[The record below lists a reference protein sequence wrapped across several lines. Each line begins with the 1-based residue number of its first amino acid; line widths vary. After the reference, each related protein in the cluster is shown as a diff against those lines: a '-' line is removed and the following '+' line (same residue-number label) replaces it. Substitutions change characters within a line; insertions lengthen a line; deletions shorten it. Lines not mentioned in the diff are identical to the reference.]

1 MLALVLWVPGIHRI
15 TKHHVGHPQILRN
28 QMRLQNVFGP
38 IFSRL
43 TCQILSSILQFVC
56 VEAPIK
62 AKVSLSAIG
71 NRNPIKTMHVQSISH
86 WAPANI
92 GPYSQATLVSTF
104 YIIKKDI
111 LQKFILFKNVVNN
124 RIEAPIKTKSH

>member
-1 MLALVLWVPGIHRI
+1 M
-15 TKHHVGHPQILRN
+15 
-28 QMRLQNVFGP
+28 
-38 IFSRL
+38 
-43 TCQILSSILQFVC
+43 C
-56 VEAPIK
+56 VEAHIK
-62 AKVSLSAIG
+62 TKVSLSATG
-71 NRNPIKTMHVQSISH
+71 NKNPIKTMHVQSISH

-111 LQKFILFKNVVNN
+111 LQKFILFNNVVNN

>member
-1 MLALVLWVPGIHRI
+1 
-15 TKHHVGHPQILRN
+15 
-28 QMRLQNVFGP
+28 
-38 IFSRL
+38 
-43 TCQILSSILQFVC
+43 
-56 VEAPIK
+56 
-62 AKVSLSAIG
+62 
-71 NRNPIKTMHVQSISH
+71 MHVQSISH

-124 RIEAPIKTKSH
+124 RIKAPIKTMHVQSISHWTLQVVKQH